1 MPSPFRLITVAFRLT
16 SLLICLTSLA
26 AGATLPLVSRAD
38 RHPNGRLFLR
48 KALTSG
54 NSSKPNSAAALYK
67 WNVDDKQLP
76 LLSLPVDRLQPGF
89 DQAITFPLGQFSFPI
104 FQALNYDDEHGRYLL
119 PTLSSENNGVHFIE
133 FEPGEARNTF
143 TSNDGTNIKL
153 IDNDNL
159 KTIRMA
165 DGARYTF
172 VRYPDGEYRCVGIKD
187 ARGAYLNLIYTANG
201 LTLHGIVD
209 SVGRTVT
216 FNYASEGIVSVTQ
229 NWMANSEGLSKT
241 WMVGEIPAAAPVIN
255 AFISNARTTEMVG
268 TKALPTN
275 ALVKSYSPEMAAV
288 DKLLASIFGGPD
300 AVAAGSGFE
309 PAGLAASYPSYRGD
323 IIGDD
328 GKVRR
333 GHLSFAMHLYG
344 NYDGTGESPLYVPL
358 GFVSHSDQPSP
369 TDGVVTFYYPRLG
382 NLSDVTLAV
391 FHVADFHLSNEAGR
405 VRIGNLGGPGGSSA
419 FYKHTHIEFYRGNTG
434 LPTVSARPRL
444 RIDPV
449 TVFAN
454 TKAAL

>member
-1 MPSPFRLITVAFRLT
+1 MRLT
-16 SLLICLTSLA
+16 FLLTCLTSIV
-26 AGATLPLVSRAD
+26 AGATLPLTSRVD
-38 RHPNGRLFLR
+38 RHPNGRLFIL
-48 KALTSG
+48 KVLTSG
-54 NSSKPNSAAALYK
+54 TSKPASASALYK
-67 WNVDDKQLP
+67 WNVEDKQLP
-76 LLSLPVDRLQPGF
+76 LLSLPLDRLQPGF

-119 PTLSSENNGVHFIE
+119 PTLSSENNAVHFIE
-133 FEPGEARNTF
+133 LEPGEIKNTF

-159 KTIRMA
+159 KTVRLA
-165 DGARYTF
+165 DGTRYTF

-187 ARGAYLNLIYTANG
+187 SRGSYLNLVYAANG
-201 LTLHGIVD
+201 LTLHGVVD
-209 SVGRTVT
+209 SAGRTVT

-241 WMVGEIPAAAPVIN
+241 WMVGEIPPAAPVIN
-255 AFISNARTTEMVG
+255 AFIGNSSGGNVPVSYARTNEMSV

-275 ALVKSYSPEMAAV
+275 ALVRSYSLEMAAA
-288 DKLLASIFGGPD
+288 DKLLASIFGGPN
-300 AVAAGSGFE
+300 AVASGNGFE
-309 PAGLAASYPSYRGD
+309 PAGLAASYPLYRGD
-323 IIGDD
+323 LMGDD

-333 GHLSFAMHLYG
+333 GHLSFAMHIYG

-391 FHVADFHLSNEAGR
+391 FHVADFYLSNETGR

-419 FYKHTHIEFYRGNTG
+419 FYKHAHVEFYRGNTG
-434 LPTVSARPRL
+434 LPPLSARPRL
-444 RIDPV
+444 RIDPA
-449 TVFAN
+449 TVFTNA
-454 TKAAL
+454 KAAL

>member
-1 MPSPFRLITVAFRLT
+1 MPSPFRLITGAFRLT
-16 SLLICLTSLA
+16 SLVACLTSIV
-26 AGATLPLVSRAD
+26 AGATLPLAPRID
-38 RHPNGRLFLR
+38 RHPNGRLFIL
-48 KALTSG
+48 KTVASG
-54 NSSKPNSAAALYK
+54 NSSKPTSTAALFK
-67 WNVDDKQLP
+67 WNVEDKQLP
-76 LLSLPVDRLQPGF
+76 LLSLPLDRLPPGF
-89 DQAITFPLGQFSFPI
+89 DQSITFPLGQFSFPI

-133 FEPGEARNTF
+133 LEPGDIKNTF

-159 KTIRMA
+159 KTVRVA
-165 DGARYTF
+165 DGTRYTF

-187 ARGAYLNLIYTANG
+187 PRGSYLNLIYTANG
-201 LTLHGIVD
+201 LMLHGVVD
-209 SVGRTVT
+209 SFGRTIT

-241 WMVGEIPAAAPVIN
+241 WIVGESPAAAPAGN
-255 AFISNARTTEMVG
+255 TKALEFAT

-275 ALVKSYSPEMAAV
+275 ALVRSYSPEMGAA
-288 DKLLASIFGGPD
+288 DKLLANIFGGPN
-300 AVAAGSGFE
+300 AVAAGNGFE
-309 PAGLAASYPSYRGD
+309 PAGLAASYPLYRGD
-323 IIGDD
+323 LIGDD

-358 GFVSHSDQPSP
+358 GFVLHSDQPSP
-369 TDGVVTFYYPRLG
+369 TDAVVTFYYPRLG

-391 FHVADFHLSNEAGR
+391 FHVADFNLSDEGGR

-434 LPTVSARPRL
+434 LPPLSERPRL
-444 RIDPV
+444 RIDPA

-454 TKAAL
+454 AKAAL